1 MISRILHSAI
11 FLLIL
16 MSAFTQMSFAQSA
29 SKAKIGVVD
38 MQKIMREIEVAKD
51 INAQMAAYDDEVN
64 AELAA
69 AEQKL
74 KDEKTQIERQ
84 KTLVTPDAYS
94 KKQADF
100 NRKAAAF
107 RVNVQERNRQLQR
120 SRIKA
125 LDKVREQMIPIVRTV
140 MDEYGATLVV
150 DVSEILF
157 AEKPLEITDVL
168 IDRLNKE
175 LKKTKVE
182 LVPLKK
188 S

>member
-1 MISRILHSAI
+1 MISRILQYVT

-16 MSAFTQMSFAQSA
+16 IPAFSQLSAAQSP
-29 SKAKIGVVD
+29 SKAQIGVVD
-38 MQKIMREIEVAKD
+38 MQKIMRDIEVAKD
-51 INAQMAAYDDEVN
+51 INAQIAAFEEQVK
-64 AELAA
+64 AELDA

-74 KDEKTQIERQ
+74 KDERTQIERQ

-94 KKQADF
+94 KKQAEF

-107 RVNVQERNRQLQR
+107 RTNVQDRNRQLQR
-120 SRIKA
+120 SRIVA
-125 LDKVREQMIPIVRTV
+125 LDKIKEQMIPIVRTV
-140 MDEYGATLVV
+140 MDEHGATLVV

-157 AEKPLEITDVL
+157 AEKPLEITDEV
-168 IDRLNKE
+168 IDRLNRD

>member
-1 MISRILHSAI
+1 MISRILKCTI

-16 MSAFTQMSFAQSA
+16 VTAFSQSSLAQTSPN
-29 SKAKIGVVD
+29 AKIGVVD
-38 MQKIMREIEVAKD
+38 MQKIMREIDVAQD
-51 INAQMAAYDDEVN
+51 IDAQMAAYEEEVN
-64 AELAA
+64 AELTA

-125 LDKVREQMIPIVRTV
+125 LDKVKEQMIPIVRAV

-157 AEKPLEITDVL
+157 AEKPLEMTEAVIS
-168 IDRLNKE
+168 RLNKE
-175 LKKTKVE
+175 LEKTKVE

>member
-1 MISRILHSAI
+1 
-11 FLLIL
+11 
-16 MSAFTQMSFAQSA
+16 
-29 SKAKIGVVD
+29 
-38 MQKIMREIEVAKD
+38 
-51 INAQMAAYDDEVN
+51 
-64 AELAA
+64 
-69 AEQKL
+69 
-74 KDEKTQIERQ
+74 
-84 KTLVTPDAYS
+84 
-94 KKQADF
+94 
-100 NRKAAAF
+100 
-107 RVNVQERNRQLQR
+107 
-120 SRIKA
+120 
-125 LDKVREQMIPIVRTV
+125 